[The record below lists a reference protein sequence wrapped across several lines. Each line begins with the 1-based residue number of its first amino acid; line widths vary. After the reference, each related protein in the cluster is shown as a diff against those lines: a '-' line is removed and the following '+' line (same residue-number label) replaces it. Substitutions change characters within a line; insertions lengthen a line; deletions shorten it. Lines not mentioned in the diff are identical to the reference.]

1 MTGTIIP
8 LRSKDEETSALAHFD
23 VLAAELLT
31 EGRAASLSA
40 AWLDAILTELHRNRV
55 QLCAVMEDQ
64 HRSGLAAHAQ
74 FGGLATG
81 IRAVANQTLARIDQL
96 IEFAELRLSDLPVT
110 DGRDDHSRSPN
121 EEMLQNNLSRAVYRV
136 ETAGT

>member
-40 AWLDAILTELHRNRV
+40 ARLDAILTELRRHRS

-64 HRSGLAAHAQ
+64 HRSSLAAHAQ
-74 FGGLATG
+74 FGSLAAS

-96 IEFAELRLSDLPVT
+96 IEFAGLRLSDLPVT
-110 DGRDDHSRSPN
+110 DGRDGHSRPLS
-121 EEMLQNNLSRAVYRV
+121 EETLQNNLSRAVYPV
-136 ETAGT
+136 ETART